1 MKKLL
6 GNIVMTAELAVMAWA
21 VASWLNVIANNTAPY
36 GELAVWN
43 LFTIIF
49 G

>member
-6 GNIVMTAELAVMAWA
+6 SKTLIIAELVFVVWFAL
-21 VASWLNVIANNTAPY
+21 SWLNVIANNTAPY

-43 LFTIIF
+43 MFSLIF

>member
-6 GNIVMTAELAVMAWA
+6 GKLITTAELAVMAWF
-21 VASWLNVIANNTAPY
+21 VLSWLNVICNNTAPY
-36 GELAVWN
+36 GELATWN
-43 LFTIIF
+43 MFALIF

>member
-1 MKKLL
+1 MKKLFK
-6 GNIVMTAELAVMAWA
+6 IWYIIELALVAWF
-21 VASWLNVIANNTAPY
+21 VLSWLNVIANNTAPY

-43 LFTIIF
+43 MFSLIF

>member
-6 GNIVMTAELAVMAWA
+6 GKLVATAELSVMVWF
-21 VASWLNVIANNTAPY
+21 VLSWLNVIANNTAPY
-36 GELAVWN
+36 GELATWN
-43 LFTIIF
+43 MFVIIF